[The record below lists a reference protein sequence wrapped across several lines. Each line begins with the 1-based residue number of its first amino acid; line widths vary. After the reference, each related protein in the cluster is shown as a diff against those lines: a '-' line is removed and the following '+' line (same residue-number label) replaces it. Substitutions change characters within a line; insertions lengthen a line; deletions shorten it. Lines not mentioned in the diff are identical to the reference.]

1 MFNLFMVQSSTNKKT
16 RPKSVETID
25 FGSRKIC
32 NQNKSKVIAIPKL
45 ALANLNSSS
54 SKVKVE
60 LVQERGKRFL
70 KLTPTKGGKN

>member
-1 MFNLFMVQSSTNKKT
+1 MKKT
-16 RPKSVETID
+16 KTKTKQNSIETID

-54 SKVKVE
+54 SKVRVE
-60 LVQERGKRFL
+60 LVQEKGKRFI
-70 KLTPTKGGKN
+70 KLSPVRRGKK